1 MPERE
6 RIWFVPEIER
16 ILVLRQLNHDQ
27 KSRSQP
33 PLLYWSVHAQAVI
46 EDKCLFH
53 FHHSRT
59 NRLCW
64 YVGRAHQHCPPH
76 NGESHKNHD
85 AWKKERIL
93 SLAGGRTR
101 SIGRYPERERTFSQK
116 HSVKE
121 QIKQWYVWLISGQQ
135 LLLFYSITK
144 LLTQLKLSFVF
155 TTKFP
160 GISVYFMYNLTSDS

>member
-46 EDKCLFH
+46 EDKCLF
-53 FHHSRT
+53 SLSPQQNKQT
-59 NRLCW
+59 LLIC
-64 YVGRAHQHCPPH
+64 GQSPPTLPTPQW
-76 NGESHKNHD
+76 GESQKSRRL
-85 AWKKERIL
+85 KKRTYFVT
-93 SLAGGRTR
+93 GRR
-101 SIGRYPERERTFSQK
+101 QNSFDRYPERERTFSQK

-160 GISVYFMYNLTSDS
+160 GISVYFMYNWTSDS